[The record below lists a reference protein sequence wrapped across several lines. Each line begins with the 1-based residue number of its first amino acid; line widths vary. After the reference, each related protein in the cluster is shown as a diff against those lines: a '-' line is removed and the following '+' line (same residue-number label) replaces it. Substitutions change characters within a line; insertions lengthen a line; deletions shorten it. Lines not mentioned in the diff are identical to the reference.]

1 MAISVQLNRQL
12 HDIFLNRGAIEF
24 PDYIKPHLVLENNNV
39 FTLFLRVDISGP
51 EIDVPLMCKYRVE
64 EGLLSNYNYPNSV
77 KEVAVT
83 LFENSY
89 AQTRRTA
96 NAIFKTFLMND
107 TRDRLMKITTN
118 TGEVYYGGNGY
129 ILDKDYNIL
138 ILYTL
143 HGVMEE
149 RTLHYKTGRIYVNP
163 KVFVSNG
170 IVEKGIIKTVIPAF
184 VQEGIR
190 IDGANI
196 EGVTY
201 QEINTRM
208 PIRNEYGRIIG
219 YTSPIP
225 EIVIP
230 EIVIAD
236 VTNRFIVKPKKP
248 TPSTF
253 SNEAMNDYLLEH
265 LDEVVQ
271 MTYIL

>member
-12 HDIFLNRGAIEF
+12 HDIFLNRGTIQF
-24 PDYIKPHLVLENNNV
+24 PDYIRPHLAFENNNV
-39 FTLFLRVDISGP
+39 FNLFLKVDISRP
-51 EIDVPLMCKYRVE
+51 EIDVPLMCKNKVE
-64 EGLLSNYNYPNSV
+64 DGLLDNFNYSNSL

-89 AQTRRTA
+89 PQPRRTA
-96 NAIFKTFLMND
+96 NAIFKAFQMND
-107 TRDRLMKITTN
+107 ARDRLLKITTN

-143 HGVMEE
+143 HGVMG
-149 RTLHYKTGRIYVNP
+149 RDRLLHYKTGRIYVNP
-163 KVFVSNG
+163 KVFISNG

-184 VQEGIR
+184 VQEGIM
-190 IDGANI
+190 IDTSSIGA
-196 EGVTY
+196 TA
-201 QEINTRM
+201 QEINTS
-208 PIRNEYGRIIG
+208 IRNPNGFVVQVIK
-219 YTSPIP
+219 PLP
-225 EIVIP
+225 EIV
-230 EIVIAD
+230 VAD
-236 VTNRFIVKPKKP
+236 VTDRFIVKPKKP

-271 MTYIL
+271 MTYIV

>member
-12 HDIFLNRGAIEF
+12 HDIFLNRGAIQF
-24 PDYIKPHLVLENNNV
+24 PDYIKPNLAFENNNV
-39 FTLFLRVDISGP
+39 FNLFLRVDISGP
-51 EIDVPLMCKYRVE
+51 EIDVPLMCKYKVE
-64 EGLLSNYNYPNSV
+64 EGLLSNYNYPNSL
-77 KEVAVT
+77 KEMAVA
-83 LFENSY
+83 LFENNY
-89 AQTRRTA
+89 PQQRRTA
-96 NAIFKTFLMND
+96 NAIFKTFQMND
-107 TRDRLMKITTN
+107 RRDRLMKITTN

-129 ILDKDYNIL
+129 ILDKDYNLL

-143 HGVMEE
+143 HGVMED
-149 RTLHYKTGRIYVNP
+149 RILHYKTGRIYVNP

-190 IDGANI
+190 IDTSNI
-196 EGVTY
+196 RATA
-201 QEINTRM
+201 QEITM
-208 PIRNEYGRIIG
+208 PIRNEYGSFTG

-225 EIVIP
+225 EIV
-230 EIVIAD
+230 VVD
-236 VTNRFIVKPKKP
+236 VTDRFIIKPKKP

-271 MTYIL
+271 MTYIV

>member
-12 HDIFLNRGAIEF
+12 HDIFLNRGTIQF
-24 PDYIKPHLVLENNNV
+24 PDYIRPHLAFENNNV
-39 FTLFLRVDISGP
+39 FNLFLKVDISGP
-51 EIDVPLMCKYRVE
+51 EIDVPLMCKNKVE
-64 EGLLSNYNYPNSV
+64 NGLLDNFNYSNSL

-89 AQTRRTA
+89 PQPRRTA
-96 NAIFKTFLMND
+96 NAIFKAFQMND
-107 TRDRLMKITTN
+107 ARDRLLKITTN

-149 RTLHYKTGRIYVNP
+149 DRLLHYKTGRIYVNP

-190 IDGANI
+190 IDTSTIGA
-196 EGVTY
+196 TA
-201 QEINTRM
+201 QDINT
-208 PIRNEYGRIIG
+208 IIG
-219 YTSPIP
+219 NSNSFVTQVIKPLP
-225 EIVIP
+225 EI
-230 EIVIAD
+230 IVAD
-236 VTNRFIVKPKKP
+236 VTDRFIVRPKKP

-253 SNEAMNDYLLEH
+253 NNDAMNDYLLEH

-271 MTYIL
+271 MTYIV

>member
-12 HDIFLNRGAIEF
+12 HDIFLSRGTIQF
-24 PDYIKPHLVLENNNV
+24 PDYIRPHLAFENNNV
-39 FTLFLRVDISGP
+39 FNLFLKVDISGP
-51 EIDVPLMCKYRVE
+51 EIDVPLMCKNRVE
-64 EGLLSNYNYPNSV
+64 DGLLDNFNYSNSL

-89 AQTRRTA
+89 PQPRRTA
-96 NAIFKTFLMND
+96 NAIFKAFQMND
-107 TRDRLMKITTN
+107 ARDRLLKITTN

-143 HGVMEE
+143 HGVME
-149 RTLHYKTGRIYVNP
+149 RDRLLHYKTGRIYVNP

-190 IDGANI
+190 IDTSNIGA
-196 EGVTY
+196 TA
-201 QEINTRM
+201 QEITI
-208 PIRNEYGRIIG
+208 PIRNEHGSFTG

-225 EIVIP
+225 EIV
-230 EIVIAD
+230 VAD
-236 VTNRFIVKPKKP
+236 VTDRFIVKPKKP

-271 MTYIL
+271 MTYIV

>member
-12 HDIFLNRGAIEF
+12 HGIFLNRGAIEF

-107 TRDRLMKITTN
+107 NRDRLMKITTN

-143 HGVMEE
+143 HGVMED

-190 IDGANI
+190 INGANI
-196 EGVTY
+196 EGVTC
-201 QEINTRM
+201 QEINTHI
-208 PIRNEYGRIIG
+208 PIRNEYGRITG

-225 EIVIP
+225 EIV
-230 EIVIAD
+230 VAD
-236 VTNRFIVKPKKP
+236 VTDRFIVKPKKP

-253 SNEAMNDYLLEH
+253 NNEAMNDYLLEH

>member
-12 HDIFLNRGAIEF
+12 HDIFLNRGTIQF
-24 PDYIKPHLVLENNNV
+24 PDHIKPNLAFENHNV
-39 FTLFLRVDISGP
+39 FNLFLRVDISGP
-51 EIDVPLMCKYRVE
+51 EIDVPLMCKYKVE
-64 EGLLSNYNYPNSV
+64 EGLLSNYNYPNSL
-77 KEVAVT
+77 KEMAVA

-89 AQTRRTA
+89 PQSRRTA
-96 NAIFKTFLMND
+96 NAIFKTFQMND
-107 TRDRLMKITTN
+107 TRDRLIKITTN

-143 HGVMEE
+143 HGVME
-149 RTLHYKTGRIYVNP
+149 RDRLLHYKTGRIYVNP

-190 IDGANI
+190 IDTSNIGA
-196 EGVTY
+196 TA
-201 QEINTRM
+201 QDINTT
-208 PIRNEYGRIIG
+208 IRNSNGFVVQV
-219 YTSPIP
+219 TSPLP
-225 EIVIP
+225 EI
-230 EIVIAD
+230 IVAD

-253 SNEAMNDYLLEH
+253 NNEAMNDYLLEH

-271 MTYIL
+271 MTYIV

>member
-12 HDIFLNRGAIEF
+12 HDIFLNRGTIQF
-24 PDYIKPHLVLENNNV
+24 PDYIRPHLAFENNNV
-39 FTLFLRVDISGP
+39 FNLFLKVDISGP

-64 EGLLSNYNYPNSV
+64 EGLLSNYNHPNSL

-89 AQTRRTA
+89 TQSRRTA
-96 NAIFKTFLMND
+96 NAIFKTFQMND
-107 TRDRLMKITTN
+107 NRDRLIKITTN
-118 TGEVYYGGNGY
+118 TGGVYYGGNGY

-143 HGVMEE
+143 HGVME
-149 RTLHYKTGRIYVNP
+149 RDRLLHYKTGRIYVNP

-190 IDGANI
+190 IDTSNIGA
-196 EGVTY
+196 TA
-201 QEINTRM
+201 QEITM
-208 PIRNEYGRIIG
+208 PIRNEHGSFTG

-225 EIVIP
+225 EIV
-230 EIVIAD
+230 VAD
-236 VTNRFIVKPKKP
+236 VTDRFIVKPKKP

-271 MTYIL
+271 MTYIV

>member
-12 HDIFLNRGAIEF
+12 HGIFLNRGAIEF

-64 EGLLSNYNYPNSV
+64 EGLLSNYNYPNSL

-107 TRDRLMKITTN
+107 NRDRLMKITTN
-118 TGEVYYGGNGY
+118 AGEVYYGGNGY

-143 HGVMEE
+143 HGVMED

-190 IDGANI
+190 INGANI

-201 QEINTRM
+201 QEINTHM
-208 PIRNEYGRIIG
+208 PIRNEYGRITG

-225 EIVIP
+225 EIV
-230 EIVIAD
+230 VAD
-236 VTNRFIVKPKKP
+236 VTGRFIVKPKKP

-253 SNEAMNDYLLEH
+253 NNEAMNDYLLEH

>member
-12 HDIFLNRGAIEF
+12 HDIFLNIGSISF
-24 PDYIKPHLVLENNNV
+24 PDYIKPHLAFENNNV
-39 FTLFLRVDISGP
+39 FNLFLRVDISGP

-64 EGLLSNYNYPNSV
+64 EGLLDNFNHSNSL

-83 LFENSY
+83 LFENSHP
-89 AQTRRTA
+89 QSRRTA
-96 NAIFKTFLMND
+96 NAIFKAFQMND
-107 TRDRLMKITTN
+107 NRDRLIKITTN

-143 HGVMEE
+143 HGVMED
-149 RTLHYKTGRIYVNP
+149 RILHYKTGRIYVNP

-190 IDGANI
+190 IGTSNLSAPI
-196 EGVTY
+196 V
-201 QEINTRM
+201 QEITL
-208 PIRNEYGRIIG
+208 PIRNEQGRITG
-219 YTSPIP
+219 YTTPIP
-225 EIVIP
+225 EIV
-230 EIVIAD
+230 VVD
-236 VTNRFIVKPKKP
+236 VTDRFIVKPKKP

-271 MTYIL
+271 MTYIV